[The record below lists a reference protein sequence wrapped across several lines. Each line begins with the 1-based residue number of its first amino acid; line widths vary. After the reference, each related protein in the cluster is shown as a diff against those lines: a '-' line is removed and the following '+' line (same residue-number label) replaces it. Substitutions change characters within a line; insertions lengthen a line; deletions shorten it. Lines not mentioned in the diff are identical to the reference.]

1 MLVALVSAVHPIWI
15 GVIAFA
21 VLFIALMVLRTIG
34 SGRPHS

>member
-1 MLVALVSAVHPIWI
+1 MLVALVSVVQPIWI

-21 VLFIALMVLRTIG
+21 ILFTALMVLRAIG